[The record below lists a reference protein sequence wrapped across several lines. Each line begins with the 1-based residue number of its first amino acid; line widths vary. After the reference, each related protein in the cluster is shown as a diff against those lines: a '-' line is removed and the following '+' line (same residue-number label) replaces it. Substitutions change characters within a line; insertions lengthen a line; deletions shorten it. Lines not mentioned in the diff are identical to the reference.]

1 MNRALQWKLIAGFLL
16 VFLAG
21 GVTGAFVGAAHARHF
36 FFLAPRPAAIS
47 ERMRE
52 RLQRE
57 LNLTPEQVA
66 KISPMLDKAAAEL
79 HQVRRDTGRR
89 VHEIIGETHQ
99 QMAGILTDEQR
110 RKLQQLEERHQR
122 WHHGHG
128 PHEPR
133 PEASPSP

>member
-1 MNRALQWKLIAGFLL
+1 MNGALQWKLIAGFLL

-21 GVTGAFVGAAHARHF
+21 GVTGAFMGAAHARHF
-36 FFLAPRPAAIS
+36 FFAAPRPAVIS

-52 RLQRE
+52 RLQRQ
-57 LNLTPEQVA
+57 LDLTPEQVT
-66 KISPMLDKAAAEL
+66 KISPILDKAAAQL

-89 VHEIIGETHQ
+89 VHEIITETHR

-110 RKLQQLEERHQR
+110 RKLQQLEERHR
-122 WHHGHG
+122 HWHHGPG
-128 PHEPR
+128 PHAPP

>member
-21 GVTGAFVGAAHARHF
+21 GVTGAFMGAAHARHF
-36 FFLAPRPAAIS
+36 FFMMPRPGAIS

-52 RLQRE
+52 RLQKQ
-57 LNLTPEQVA
+57 LNLIPEQVT
-66 KISPMLDKAAAEL
+66 KISPILDKAAADL

-89 VHEIIGETHQ
+89 VHEIIMETHR
-99 QMAGILTDEQR
+99 QMAGVLTDEQR
-110 RKLQQLEERHQR
+110 RKLQQIEERHRR

-128 PHEPR
+128 PPEPP
-133 PEASPSP
+133 PEAS

>member
-1 MNRALQWKLIAGFLL
+1 MNRTLQWKLIAGFLL

-133 PEASPSP
+133 PEASLSP

>member
-36 FFLAPRPAAIS
+36 FFMAPRPAVIS

-57 LNLTPEQVA
+57 LSLTPEQVA
-66 KISPMLDKAAAEL
+66 KISPMLDKAAAHSSFIIL
-79 HQVRRDTGRR
+79 V
-89 VHEIIGETHQ
+89 EIYEPQPRASTP
-99 QMAGILTDEQR
+99 QR
-110 RKLQQLEERHQR
+110 E
-122 WHHGHG
+122 
-128 PHEPR
+128 
-133 PEASPSP
+133 